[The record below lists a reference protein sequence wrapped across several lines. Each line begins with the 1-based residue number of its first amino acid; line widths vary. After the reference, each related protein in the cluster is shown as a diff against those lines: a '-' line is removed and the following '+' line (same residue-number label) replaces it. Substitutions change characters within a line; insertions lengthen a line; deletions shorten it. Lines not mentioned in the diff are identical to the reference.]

1 MWKIVNTKI
10 NLLKENVEG
19 KYMALDALTMS
30 LLAKEL
36 DDNLQGSRIDKI
48 HQPSKDEIV
57 MHIRKRD
64 GNAKLLISARSGS
77 ARICITNES
86 FENPQTPPSFCMLM
100 RKYFSGAK
108 FVSANSIKGERI
120 IMLSFTATSEMG
132 DTVALDLAVE
142 LMGRYANIVAINQE
156 GKVIDAMKRVDADAS
171 SVRQLL
177 PGITYKLP
185 PNRENPNIVL
195 EPEKVMQKVFGF
207 DAPLASAIMKN
218 TQGIGPVIAREIV
231 FRAVGNEDIY
241 ASSMNEMQQYAV
253 KSAIKTLVDYYKT
266 PEYTTVYDQ
275 NGKPVEFSFMPL
287 NQYGELPSK
296 KYDSINR
303 LLDEYYAQKDKAERL
318 RQKGKDLYR
327 LTQTLTE
334 RTQRKQ
340 AAREEELEESRDSE
354 KYKIYGEL
362 LTANLW
368 QLEKGMKSVKV
379 LNYYTNEDIVV
390 PLDERLSGNQNAQ
403 KYYKEYKKKQTAV
416 KMLTDLIKQGE
427 IEIEYLK
434 SINYAV
440 QQAQNEAELMA
451 IRSELHG
458 AGYIKYY
465 KQRDKKQKPQD
476 FIKYISSDGFLI
488 CVGRN
493 NLQNDKLTMKTARG
507 KDMWFHTKKAPG
519 SHVVVMSEGEDIP
532 LRTQNEAAMLAVYHS
547 SLKDSARVEID
558 YTFVKNIKKTN
569 DLKPGMVIYDTYES
583 AVISPDMDVINS
595 LKRMN

>member
-1 MWKIVNTKI
+1 
-10 NLLKENVEG
+10 
-19 KYMALDALTMS
+19 MALDAITLA

-36 DDNLQGSRIDKI
+36 DSELQGARIDKI

-57 MHIRKRD
+57 MHMRKRD
-64 GNAKLLISARSGS
+64 GNIKLLISARSGS
-77 ARICITNES
+77 ARVCLTNES

-100 RKYFSGAK
+100 RKYFAGAK
-108 FVSANSIKGERI
+108 FVAANSIKGERI
-120 IMLSFTATSEMG
+120 IMLAFTATSEMG
-132 DTVALDLAVE
+132 DTVQLDLAVE
-142 LMGRYANIVAINQE
+142 LMGRYANIVAINQD

-177 PGITYKLP
+177 PGLTYKLP
-185 PNRENPNIVL
+185 PNRDNPHLIEETQQVL
-195 EPEKVMQKVFGF
+195 DKVFSF
-207 DAPLASAIMKN
+207 DAPLNSAFMKN
-218 TQGIGPVIAREIV
+218 TLGIGPVIAREIAY
-231 FRAVGNEDIY
+231 RALGDRDVYSAYLSDEQKQTVTDVV
-241 ASSMNEMQQYAV
+241 EKV
-253 KSAIKTLVDYYKT
+253 KEYYNN
-266 PEYTTVYDQ
+266 PQYTTVYDD
-275 NGKPVEFSFMPL
+275 NGKPSEFSFMPL
-287 NQYGELPSK
+287 MQYGNLATKSYESL
-296 KYDSINR
+296 NV

-340 AAREEELEESRDSE
+340 VARKEELEESRDSE

-362 LTANLW
+362 LTSNLW
-368 QLEKGMKSVKV
+368 QLEKGMKNIKV
-379 LNYYTNEDIVV
+379 LNYYTNEEITI
-390 PLDERLSGNQNAQ
+390 PLDVKLNGNQNAQ
-403 KYYKEYKKKQTAV
+403 KYYKEYKKRQTAV

-427 IEIEYLK
+427 IELEYLK

-440 QQAQNEAELMA
+440 QEAQNEAELMA

-519 SHVVVMSEGEDIP
+519 SHVVVISEGADIP
-532 LRTQNEAAMLAVYHS
+532 LKTQNEAAMLAVYHS

-583 AVISPDMDVINS
+583 AVITPDMEVINS
-595 LKRMN
+595 LERLK

>member
-1 MWKIVNTKI
+1 
-10 NLLKENVEG
+10 
-19 KYMALDALTMS
+19 MALDAITMA

-36 DDNLQGSRIDKI
+36 DQSLQGARIDKI

-77 ARICITNES
+77 ARVCVTKEN

-100 RKYFSGAK
+100 RKYFAGAK
-108 FVSANSIKGERI
+108 FVAATSIKGERI
-120 IMLSFTATSEMG
+120 IMLSFSATSEMG
-132 DTVALDLAVE
+132 DTVQLDLAVE
-142 LMGRYANIVAINQE
+142 LMGRYANIVAINQD

-185 PNRENPNIVL
+185 PNRENPNLIYETQQVL
-195 EPEKVMQKVFGF
+195 DKVFGY
-207 DAPLASAIMKN
+207 DAPLNSAIMKC
-218 TQGIGPVIAREIV
+218 TQGIGPVIAREIAY
-231 FRAVGNEDIY
+231 RAMTDSDVY
-241 ASSMNEMQQYAV
+241 ANYLGENQ
-253 KSAIKTLVDYYKT
+253 KSAVTSAAKTVVEYYNN
-266 PEYTTVYDQ
+266 PNYTTVYDES
-275 NGKPVEFSFMPL
+275 GKPIEFSFMPL
-287 NQYGELPSK
+287 LQYGDLERK
-296 KYDSINR
+296 NFDSLNE
-303 LLDEYYAQKDKAERL
+303 LLDEYYAQKDRAERL

-340 AAREEELEESRDSE
+340 VARKEELEESRDSE

-368 QLEKGMKSVKV
+368 QLEKGMKSIKV
-379 LNYYTNEDIVV
+379 LNYYTNEEIVI
-390 PLDERLSGNQNAQ
+390 PLDVKLNGNQNAQ
-403 KYYKEYKKKQTAV
+403 KYYKEYKKRQTAV
-416 KMLTDLIKQGE
+416 KMLTELIRQGE
-427 IEIEYLK
+427 IELEYLK

-440 QQAQNEAELMA
+440 QEAQSEAELMA

-476 FIKYISSDGFLI
+476 FIKYESSDGFLI
-488 CVGRN
+488 LVGRN

-519 SHVVVMSEGEDIP
+519 SHVVVISEGADIP
-532 LRTQNEAAMLAVYHS
+532 LRTQNEAAMLAVHHS
-547 SLKDSARVEID
+547 SLKGSARVEID

-583 AVISPDMDVINS
+583 ALITPDMEVIGN
-595 LKRMN
+595 LKRLN

>member
-1 MWKIVNTKI
+1 
-10 NLLKENVEG
+10 
-19 KYMALDALTMS
+19 MALDAITLA

-36 DDNLQGSRIDKI
+36 DSELQGARIDKI

-57 MHIRKRD
+57 MHMRKRD
-64 GNAKLLISARSGS
+64 GNIKLLISARSGS
-77 ARICITNES
+77 ARVCLTNES

-100 RKYFSGAK
+100 RKYFAGAK
-108 FVSANSIKGERI
+108 FVAANSIKGERI
-120 IMLSFTATSEMG
+120 IMLAFTATSEMG
-132 DTVALDLAVE
+132 DTVQLDLAVE
-142 LMGRYANIVAINQE
+142 LMGRYANIVAINQD

-177 PGITYKLP
+177 PGLTYKLP
-185 PNRENPNIVL
+185 PNRDNPHLIEETQQVL
-195 EPEKVMQKVFGF
+195 DKVFSF
-207 DAPLASAIMKN
+207 DAPLNSAFMKN
-218 TQGIGPVIAREIV
+218 TLGIGPVIAREIAY
-231 FRAVGNEDIY
+231 RALGDRDVY
-241 ASSMNEMQQYAV
+241 AAYLSDEQKQTVTDVVEKV
-253 KSAIKTLVDYYKT
+253 KEYYNN
-266 PEYTTVYDQ
+266 PQYTTVYDD
-275 NGKPVEFSFMPL
+275 NGKPSEFSFMPL
-287 NQYGELPSK
+287 MQYGDLATKSYESL
-296 KYDSINR
+296 NV

-340 AAREEELEESRDSE
+340 VARKEELEESRDSE

-368 QLEKGMKSVKV
+368 QLEKGMKNIKV
-379 LNYYTNEDIVV
+379 LNYYTNEEITI
-390 PLDERLSGNQNAQ
+390 PLDVKLNGNQNAQ
-403 KYYKEYKKKQTAV
+403 KYYKEYKKRQTAV

-427 IEIEYLK
+427 IELEYLK

-440 QQAQNEAELMA
+440 QEAQNEAELMA

-519 SHVVVMSEGEDIP
+519 SHVVVISEGADIP
-532 LRTQNEAAMLAVYHS
+532 LKTQNEAAMLAVYHS

-583 AVISPDMDVINS
+583 AVITPDMEVINS
-595 LKRMN
+595 LERLK

>member
-1 MWKIVNTKI
+1 
-10 NLLKENVEG
+10 
-19 KYMALDALTMS
+19 MALDAITLS

-36 DDNLQGSRIDKI
+36 DEQLQGSRIDKI

-64 GNAKLLISARSGS
+64 GNIKLLISARSGS
-77 ARICITNES
+77 ARVCITNES

-100 RKYFSGAK
+100 RKYFAGAK
-108 FVSANSIKGERI
+108 FVAANSIKGERI
-120 IMLSFTATSEMG
+120 IMMAFSATSEMG
-132 DTVALDLAVE
+132 DTVQLDLAIE
-142 LMGRYANIVAINQE
+142 LMGRYANIVAINQD

-177 PGITYKLP
+177 PGLTYKLP
-185 PNRENPNIVL
+185 PNRENPNLITESDKVL
-195 EPEKVMQKVFGF
+195 EQVFGF
-207 DAPLASAIMKN
+207 DAPLNTAFMKN
-218 TQGIGPVIAREIV
+218 TQGIGPVIAREIAY
-231 FRAVGNEDIY
+231 RATNGRDVY
-241 ASSMNEMQQYAV
+241 ANYLDEIQQYSV
-253 KSAIKTLVDYYKT
+253 KSAVKTVIDYYNN
-266 PEYTTVYDQ
+266 PQYTTVYDE
-275 NGKPVEFSFMPL
+275 NGKPSEFSFMPL
-287 NQYGELPSK
+287 MQYGDLPTK
-296 KYDSINR
+296 TYDSLNV

-327 LTQTLTE
+327 LVQTLTE

-340 AAREEELEESRDSE
+340 VARQEELDESRDSE

-368 QLEKGMKSVKV
+368 QIEKGMKSVRV
-379 LNYYTNEDIVV
+379 LNYYTNEDVEI
-390 PLDERLSGNQNAQ
+390 PLDVKLNGNQNAQ
-403 KYYKEYKKKQTAV
+403 KYYKEYKKRQTAV
-416 KMLTDLIKQGE
+416 KMLTELIRQGE
-427 IEIEYLK
+427 IELEYLK

-440 QQAQNEAELMA
+440 QEAQNEAELMA

-458 AGYIKYY
+458 AGYIKYF
-465 KQRDKKQKPQD
+465 KQREKKQKPQD

-493 NLQNDKLTMKTARG
+493 NLQNDKLTIKTARG

-519 SHVVVMSEGEDIP
+519 SHVVVFSEGADIP

-558 YTFVKNIKKTN
+558 YTFVKNIRKTN

-583 AVISPDMDVINS
+583 AVVTPDMDVIGK
-595 LKRMN
+595 LERVK

>member
-1 MWKIVNTKI
+1 
-10 NLLKENVEG
+10 
-19 KYMALDALTMS
+19 MALDAITLA

-36 DDNLQGSRIDKI
+36 DSELQGARIDKI

-57 MHIRKRD
+57 MHMRKRD
-64 GNAKLLISARSGS
+64 GNIKLLISARSGS
-77 ARICITNES
+77 ARVCLTNES

-100 RKYFSGAK
+100 RKYFAGAK
-108 FVSANSIKGERI
+108 FVAANSIKGERI
-120 IMLSFTATSEMG
+120 IMLAFTATSEMG
-132 DTVALDLAVE
+132 DTVQLDLAVE
-142 LMGRYANIVAINQE
+142 LMGRYANIVAINQD

-177 PGITYKLP
+177 PGLTYKLP
-185 PNRENPNIVL
+185 PNRDNPHLIEETQQVL
-195 EPEKVMQKVFGF
+195 DKVFGF
-207 DAPLASAIMKN
+207 DAPLNSAFMKN
-218 TQGIGPVIAREIV
+218 TLGIGPVIAREIAY
-231 FRAVGNEDIY
+231 RALGDRDVY
-241 ASSMNEMQQYAV
+241 AAYLSDEQKQTVTDVVEKV
-253 KSAIKTLVDYYKT
+253 KEYYNN
-266 PEYTTVYDQ
+266 PQYTTVYDDD
-275 NGKPVEFSFMPL
+275 GKPSEFSFMPL
-287 NQYGELPSK
+287 MQYGDLATKSYESL
-296 KYDSINR
+296 NV

-340 AAREEELEESRDSE
+340 VARKEELEESRDSE

-368 QLEKGMKSVKV
+368 QLEKGMKNIKV
-379 LNYYTNEDIVV
+379 LNYYTNEEITI
-390 PLDERLSGNQNAQ
+390 PLDVKLNGNQNAQ
-403 KYYKEYKKKQTAV
+403 KYYKEYKKRQTAV

-427 IEIEYLK
+427 IELEYLK

-440 QQAQNEAELMA
+440 QEAQNEAELMA

-519 SHVVVMSEGEDIP
+519 SHVVVISEGADIP
-532 LRTQNEAAMLAVYHS
+532 LKTQNEAAMLAVYHS

-583 AVISPDMDVINS
+583 AVITPDMEVINK
-595 LKRMN
+595 LERIK

>member
-1 MWKIVNTKI
+1 
-10 NLLKENVEG
+10 
-19 KYMALDALTMS
+19 MALDAITLA

-36 DDNLQGSRIDKI
+36 DGELQGARIDKI

-57 MHIRKRD
+57 MHMRKRD
-64 GNAKLLISARSGS
+64 GNIKLLISARSGS
-77 ARICITNES
+77 ARVCLTNES

-100 RKYFSGAK
+100 RKYFAGAK
-108 FVSANSIKGERI
+108 FVAANSIKGERI
-120 IMLSFTATSEMG
+120 IMLAFTATSEMG
-132 DTVALDLAVE
+132 DTVQLDLAVE
-142 LMGRYANIVAINQE
+142 LMGRYANIVAINQD

-177 PGITYKLP
+177 PGLTYKLP
-185 PNRENPNIVL
+185 PNRDNPHLIEETQQVL
-195 EPEKVMQKVFGF
+195 DKVFGF
-207 DAPLASAIMKN
+207 DAPLNSAFMKN
-218 TQGIGPVIAREIV
+218 TLGIGPVIAREIAY
-231 FRAVGNEDIY
+231 RALGDRDVY
-241 ASSMNEMQQYAV
+241 AAYLSDEQKQTVTDVVEKV
-253 KSAIKTLVDYYKT
+253 KEYYNN
-266 PEYTTVYDQ
+266 PQYTTVYDDD
-275 NGKPVEFSFMPL
+275 GKPSEFSFMPL
-287 NQYGELPSK
+287 MQYGDLATKSYESL
-296 KYDSINR
+296 NV

-340 AAREEELEESRDSE
+340 VARKEELEESRDSE

-368 QLEKGMKSVKV
+368 QLEKGMKNIKV
-379 LNYYTNEDIVV
+379 LNYYTNEEITI
-390 PLDERLSGNQNAQ
+390 PLDVKLNGNQNAQ
-403 KYYKEYKKKQTAV
+403 KYYKEYKKRQTAV

-427 IEIEYLK
+427 IELEYLK

-440 QQAQNEAELMA
+440 QEAQNEAELMA

-519 SHVVVMSEGEDIP
+519 SHVVVISEGADIP
-532 LRTQNEAAMLAVYHS
+532 LKTQNEAAMLAVYHS

-583 AVISPDMDVINS
+583 AVITPDMEVINK
-595 LKRMN
+595 LERIK

>member
-1 MWKIVNTKI
+1 
-10 NLLKENVEG
+10 
-19 KYMALDALTMS
+19 MALDAITLA

-36 DDNLQGSRIDKI
+36 DSELQGARIDKI

-57 MHIRKRD
+57 MHMRKRD
-64 GNAKLLISARSGS
+64 GNIKLLISARSGS
-77 ARICITNES
+77 ARVCLTNES

-100 RKYFSGAK
+100 RKYFAGAK
-108 FVSANSIKGERI
+108 FVAANSIKGERI
-120 IMLSFTATSEMG
+120 IMLAFTATSEMG
-132 DTVALDLAVE
+132 DTVQLDLAVE
-142 LMGRYANIVAINQE
+142 LMGRYANIVAINQD

-177 PGITYKLP
+177 PGLTYKLP
-185 PNRENPNIVL
+185 PNRDNPHLIEETQQVL
-195 EPEKVMQKVFGF
+195 DKVFSF
-207 DAPLASAIMKN
+207 DAPLNSAFMKN
-218 TQGIGPVIAREIV
+218 TLGIGPVIAREIAY
-231 FRAVGNEDIY
+231 RALGDRDVY
-241 ASSMNEMQQYAV
+241 AAYLSDEQKQTVTDVVEKV
-253 KSAIKTLVDYYKT
+253 KEYYNN
-266 PEYTTVYDQ
+266 PQYTTVYDD
-275 NGKPVEFSFMPL
+275 NGKPSEFSFMPL
-287 NQYGELPSK
+287 MQYGDFATKSYESL
-296 KYDSINR
+296 NV

-340 AAREEELEESRDSE
+340 VARKEELEESRDSE

-368 QLEKGMKSVKV
+368 QLEKGMKNIKV
-379 LNYYTNEDIVV
+379 LNYYTNEEITI
-390 PLDERLSGNQNAQ
+390 PLDVKLNGNQNAQ
-403 KYYKEYKKKQTAV
+403 KYYKEYKKRQTAV

-427 IEIEYLK
+427 IELEYLK

-440 QQAQNEAELMA
+440 QEAQNEAELMA

-465 KQRDKKQKPQD
+465 KQWDKKQKPQD

-519 SHVVVMSEGEDIP
+519 SHVVVISEGADIP
-532 LRTQNEAAMLAVYHS
+532 LKTQNEAAMLAVYHS

-583 AVISPDMDVINS
+583 AVITPDMEVINS
-595 LKRMN
+595 LERLK

>member
-1 MWKIVNTKI
+1 
-10 NLLKENVEG
+10 
-19 KYMALDALTMS
+19 MALDAITLA

-36 DDNLQGSRIDKI
+36 DSELQGARIDKI

-57 MHIRKRD
+57 MHMRKRD
-64 GNAKLLISARSGS
+64 GNIKLLISARSGS
-77 ARICITNES
+77 ARVCLTNES

-100 RKYFSGAK
+100 RKYFAGAK
-108 FVSANSIKGERI
+108 FVAANSIKGERI
-120 IMLSFTATSEMG
+120 IMLAFTATSEMG
-132 DTVALDLAVE
+132 DTVQLDLAVE
-142 LMGRYANIVAINQE
+142 LMGRYANIVAINQD

-177 PGITYKLP
+177 PGLTYKLP
-185 PNRENPNIVL
+185 PNRDNPHLIEETQQVL
-195 EPEKVMQKVFGF
+195 DKVFGF
-207 DAPLASAIMKN
+207 DAPLNSAFMKN
-218 TQGIGPVIAREIV
+218 TLGIGPVIAREIAY
-231 FRAVGNEDIY
+231 RALGDRDVY
-241 ASSMNEMQQYAV
+241 AAYLSDEQKQTVTDVVEKV
-253 KSAIKTLVDYYKT
+253 KEYYNN
-266 PEYTTVYDQ
+266 PQYTTVYDD
-275 NGKPVEFSFMPL
+275 NGKPSEFSFMPL
-287 NQYGELPSK
+287 MQYGNLATKSYESL
-296 KYDSINR
+296 NV
-303 LLDEYYAQKDKAERL
+303 LLDEYYAQKDKAERV

-340 AAREEELEESRDSE
+340 VARKEELEESRDSE

-368 QLEKGMKSVKV
+368 QLEKGMKSIKV
-379 LNYYTNEDIVV
+379 LNYYTNDEITI
-390 PLDERLSGNQNAQ
+390 PLDVKLNGNQNAQ
-403 KYYKEYKKKQTAV
+403 KYYKEYKKRQTAV

-427 IEIEYLK
+427 IELEYLK

-440 QQAQNEAELMA
+440 QEAQNEAELMA

-519 SHVVVMSEGEDIP
+519 SHVVVISEGADIP
-532 LRTQNEAAMLAVYHS
+532 LKTQNEAAMLAVYHS

-583 AVISPDMDVINS
+583 AVITPDMEVINS
-595 LKRMN
+595 LERLK

>member
-1 MWKIVNTKI
+1 
-10 NLLKENVEG
+10 
-19 KYMALDALTMS
+19 MALDAITLA

-36 DDNLQGSRIDKI
+36 YSELQGARIDKI

-57 MHIRKRD
+57 MHMRKRD
-64 GNAKLLISARSGS
+64 GNIKLLISARSGS
-77 ARICITNES
+77 ARVCLTNES

-100 RKYFSGAK
+100 RKYFAGAK
-108 FVSANSIKGERI
+108 FVAANSIKGERI
-120 IMLSFTATSEMG
+120 IMLAFTATSEMG
-132 DTVALDLAVE
+132 DTVQLDLAVE
-142 LMGRYANIVAINQE
+142 LMGRYANIVAINQD

-177 PGITYKLP
+177 PGLTYKLP
-185 PNRENPNIVL
+185 PNRDNPHLIEETQQVL
-195 EPEKVMQKVFGF
+195 DKVFSF
-207 DAPLASAIMKN
+207 DAPLNSAFMKN
-218 TQGIGPVIAREIV
+218 TLGIGPVIAREIAY
-231 FRAVGNEDIY
+231 RALGDRDVY
-241 ASSMNEMQQYAV
+241 AAYLSDEQKLSV
-253 KSAIKTLVDYYKT
+253 KSAVDTVVEYYNN
-266 PEYTTVYDQ
+266 PQYTTVYDD
-275 NGKPVEFSFMPL
+275 NGKPSEFSFMPL
-287 NQYGELPSK
+287 MQYGDLATKSYESL
-296 KYDSINR
+296 NV

-340 AAREEELEESRDSE
+340 VARKEELEESRDSE

-368 QLEKGMKSVKV
+368 QLEKGMKSIKV
-379 LNYYTNEDIVV
+379 LNYYTNEEITI
-390 PLDERLSGNQNAQ
+390 PLDVKLNGNQNAQ
-403 KYYKEYKKKQTAV
+403 KYYKEYKKRQTAV

-427 IEIEYLK
+427 IELEYLK

-440 QQAQNEAELMA
+440 QEAQNEAELMA

-507 KDMWFHTKKAPG
+507 KDMWVHTKKAPG
-519 SHVVVMSEGEDIP
+519 SHVVVISEGADIP
-532 LRTQNEAAMLAVYHS
+532 LKTQNEAAMLAVYHS

-583 AVISPDMDVINS
+583 AVITPDMEVINS
-595 LKRMN
+595 LERLK